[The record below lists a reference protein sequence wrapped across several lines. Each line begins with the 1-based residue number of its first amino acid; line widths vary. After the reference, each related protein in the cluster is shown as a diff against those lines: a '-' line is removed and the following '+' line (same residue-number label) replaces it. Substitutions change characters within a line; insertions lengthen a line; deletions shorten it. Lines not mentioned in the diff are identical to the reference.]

1 MYICKSLIS
10 IKLDLNQ
17 ETRFIIVPLKQDML
31 THSNEDYRRIR
42 GSTAVEQLT
51 HDPKLE
57 GSISAAAGTG
67 RNKQIF
73 LSKRRIC
80 LH

>member
-1 MYICKSLIS
+1 LYICKSLIS

-17 ETRFIIVPLKQDML
+17 ETRFIIVPLKLDML

-42 GSTAVEQLT
+42 GRTAVEQLT
-51 HDPKLE
+51 HDPMLE
-57 GSISAAAGTG
+57 GLISAAAGTG

-73 LSKRRIC
+73 
-80 LH
+80 